1 MTPMK
6 VIEKK
11 TKEKKICTMT
21 YKKWSV
27 MMIMILTMTTGVFL
41 TKVDL
46 NDNNNN
52 NSKHNNHNSEN
63 NNNKNNNNTD
73 DSNIDNI

>member
-1 MTPMK
+1 MK

-27 MMIMILTMTTGVFL
+27 MMIMIVPMTTGVFL

-52 NSKHNNHNSEN
+52 NKHNNHNSEN
-63 NNNKNNNNTD
+63 NNDKNNNNTD